1 MIDYAGKVVLVTG
14 GASGIGLALA
24 HAFQQ
29 RGARIVIADVA
40 QQNLEAAARE
50 LGNQCVPLVCDLS
63 KPEQQVGLVERAHGV
78 WGRLDVVCSNAGL
91 GRNKRVLREIF
102 DEAAMQMFEVNFH
115 AGIRIAQAYQA
126 LLVRENTKG
135 HIMFTASE
143 NALSVPSAVRGSG
156 LGFYGAA
163 KHGLLIMAEWLRDE
177 VADGPLSVHV
187 LLPGAVYTPLIARKL
202 PDPKE
207 APPALDLIMPDRCAE
222 IALKGLDLGLFYIPT
237 QRHLAQ
243 DMRARTQGV
252 ADAVAA
258 LGLG

>member
-24 HAFQQ
+24 QAFQR

-40 QQNLEAAARE
+40 QLNLEAAARQ
-50 LGNQCVPLVCDLS
+50 LGNDCVPLVSDLS
-63 KPEQQVGLVERAHGV
+63 QPEQQAALVERAFGV
-78 WGRLDVVCSNAGL
+78 WGRLDMVCSNAGL
-91 GRNKRVLREIF
+91 GRNKRVLRETF
-102 DEAAMQMFEVNFH
+102 DEAAIQMFEVNFH
-115 AGIRIAQAYQA
+115 AGIRIAQAYHA
-126 LLVRENTKG
+126 LLLREKAQG

-177 VADGPLSVHV
+177 VAEGPMSVHV
-187 LLPGAVYTPLIARKL
+187 LLPGAVYTPLIAKKL

-207 APPALDLIMPDRCAE
+207 APAQLDLIMPDRCAE
-222 IALKGLDLGLFYIPT
+222 IALKGLDQGLFYIPT
-237 QRHLAQ
+237 QRHLAD
-243 DMRARTQGV
+243 DMRRRTIGV
-252 ADAVAA
+252 LEAVSA
-258 LGLG
+258 LGIG